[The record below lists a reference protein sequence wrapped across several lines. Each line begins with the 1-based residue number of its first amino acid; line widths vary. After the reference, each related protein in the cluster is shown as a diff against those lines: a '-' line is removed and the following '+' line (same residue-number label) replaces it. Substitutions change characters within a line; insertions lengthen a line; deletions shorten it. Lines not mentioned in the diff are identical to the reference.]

1 MLKSLLTPPRRDV
14 NVIRKKSLGLVVVA
28 LFLVALAGT
37 ATAAS
42 LDLPRWVIV
51 PEDSTFSDVTLFCPL
66 DAMDVT
72 NNVTPCYLNG
82 ALTNATVYFNSTT
95 GYPRLVQ
102 GKIGNAFEFD
112 SLSSNSY
119 INTGVPDSSLSG
131 SFSIVVWVKL
141 NSLANGG
148 IIGTSNIEGVGYDK
162 GFALYIYNNY
172 LRFRVA
178 DSTST
183 GRILSTSIPTGQWI
197 MLTAV
202 WTGTTIKLYKNLE
215 LVGTVDC
222 SGYTPRDI
230 DIQIG
235 RAVPDWTS
243 AWYLD
248 GVVDEVRIYNNTVLS
263 DDEIKLLYLAGRKKL
278 SEPAQFRQIFS
289 PLIDLTRDRAT
300 FYAGLEVSTSDPSG
314 YVPVPESAVNM
325 SITSAPKLVSDY
337 TGAPFYY
344 EGHFWYQAQD
354 IQYSLPIQFETVRQ
368 DGNFS
373 HTVLLDEDKK
383 TFVYEKEFKVTNPTG
398 ARINVVYEI
407 NPLQL
412 GFSTLQYPSF
422 ELDGVRMVS
431 WRPNNSSPP
440 VLIATDTLEPGE
452 VSTHWLKS
460 TWTISKEEL
469 NFPAKLDDFR
479 SISNWTVA
487 RKLAKNAAE
496 GKVDTYVRVIKID
509 STADMSNMTVLVQLK
524 DVKDE
529 NDVIEAVALT
539 GARDTLQVEKL
550 SDGKVVV
557 KVPGQDFVSGHAEIK
572 VLYNKSGGS
581 WFSQLL
587 EKIRSLMK
595 RILSMFGLGGG

>member
-1 MLKSLLTPPRRDV
+1 M
-14 NVIRKKSLGLVVVA
+14 NVRFRKALGLVVVV
-28 LFLVALAGT
+28 LFLAALAGT

-51 PEDSTFSDVTLFCPL
+51 PEDNSFSDVTLFCGL
-66 DAMDVT
+66 DDLVSNGDGTYNVTGFRDGVSIIALAIDTNTTNT
-72 NNVTPCYLNG
+72 NNP
-82 ALTNATVYFNSTT
+82 ALVAGVIGNAIHFGGEHYIQTTTFYNYTKSYTVALWFRTTTT
-95 GYPRLVQ
+95 GYLFW
-102 GKIGNAFEFD
+102 I
-112 SLSSNSY
+112 SYSSSSSAPAIAARIYSSTTLEVVNL
-119 INTGVPDSSLSG
+119 VPDSVWLHWYVNAGKTITDGEWHFLVIRYDVNSG
-131 SFSIVVWVKL
+131 SGQVIL
-141 NSLANGG
+141 DGQILGTNTQTPAATNGARLV
-148 IIGTSNIEGVGYDK
+148 IGAAYNDYTDTPY
-162 GFALYIYNNY
+162 GF
-172 LRFRVA
+172 F
-178 DSTST
+178 T
-183 GRILSTSIPTGQWI
+183 G
-197 MLTAV
+197 
-202 WTGTTIKLYKNLE
+202 
-215 LVGTVDC
+215 
-222 SGYTPRDI
+222 DI
-230 DIQIG
+230 DEF
-235 RAVPDWTS
+235 RAVQR
-243 AWYLD
+243 YL
-248 GVVDEVRIYNNTVLS
+248 T

-289 PLIDLTRDRAT
+289 PMIDLTSDRAT
-300 FYAGLEVSTSDPSG
+300 FYAGLEVSTSDPNG
-314 YVPVPESAVNM
+314 YVPVPESATNM
-325 SITSAPKLVSDY
+325 SITSAPKLTSDY

-412 GFSTLQYPSF
+412 GFSALQYPSF

-431 WRPNNSSPP
+431 WRPNNSSTPL
-440 VLIATDTLEPGE
+440 LIATDTLEPGE

-487 RKLAKNAAE
+487 RKLAENAAE

-509 STADMSNMTVLVQLK
+509 STADMSNMTVLVPLK

-529 NDVIEAVALT
+529 NDVIEATALT

-595 RILSMFGLGGG
+595 KILSMFGLGGG

>member
-1 MLKSLLTPPRRDV
+1 M
-14 NVIRKKSLGLVVVA
+14 NVIRKKLLGLVVVT
-28 LFLVALAGT
+28 LFLAALAGT

-42 LDLPRWVIV
+42 LDLPKWVIV
-51 PEDSTFSDVTLFCPL
+51 PEDSTFSDVTLFCGL
-66 DAMDVT
+66 DDLVSNGDGTYNVTGFKDGVSIIALLNDTNTTNT
-72 NNVTPCYLNG
+72 NNPALVT
-82 ALTNATVYFNSTT
+82 
-95 GYPRLVQ
+95 
-102 GKIGNAFEFD
+102 GKIGNAIHFGGEHYIQTTTFYNYTK
-112 SLSSNSY
+112 SYTVALWFRTTATGYLFWLSYSATSSAPAIAVRIYSSTTLEVVNL
-119 INTGVPDSSLSG
+119 VPDSAWLHWYVNAGKTITDGEWHFLAIRYDAGSNSG
-131 SFSIVVWVKL
+131 QVILDGQVLGTNTQNPNAV
-141 NSLANGG
+141 NGG
-148 IIGTSNIEGVGYDK
+148 RLVIGAAYNDYTDTPY
-162 GFALYIYNNY
+162 GF
-172 LRFRVA
+172 F
-178 DSTST
+178 T
-183 GRILSTSIPTGQWI
+183 G
-197 MLTAV
+197 
-202 WTGTTIKLYKNLE
+202 
-215 LVGTVDC
+215 
-222 SGYTPRDI
+222 DI
-230 DIQIG
+230 DEF
-235 RAVPDWTS
+235 RAVQR
-243 AWYLD
+243 YL
-248 GVVDEVRIYNNTVLS
+248 T
-263 DDEIKLLYLAGRKKL
+263 DDEIKLLYYAGRKKL
-278 SEPAQFRQIFS
+278 SEPANFRQIFS

-300 FYAGLEVSTSDPSG
+300 FYAGLEVSTSDPPG

-325 SITSAPKLVSDY
+325 SITSAPKLTSDY

-344 EGHFWYQAQD
+344 EGHYWYQAQD
-354 IQYSLPIQFETVRQ
+354 IQYNLPIQFETVRQ

-373 HTVLLDEDKK
+373 HTVLLDENKK

-398 ARINVVYEI
+398 AKVNIVYEI

-412 GFSTLQYPSF
+412 GFSALQYPQF

-431 WRPNNSSPP
+431 WRPNNSSTPL
-440 VLIATDTLEPGE
+440 LIATDTLAPGE

-487 RKLAKNAAE
+487 RKLAENAAE

-509 STADMSNMTVLVQLK
+509 STADMSNMTVLVPLK

-529 NDVIEAVALT
+529 NDVIEATALT

-587 EKIRSLMK
+587 EKIRSLFAK
-595 RILSMFGLGGG
+595 IFHIFGGG

>member
-1 MLKSLLTPPRRDV
+1 M
-14 NVIRKKSLGLVVVA
+14 NVIRKKALGLVVVA
-28 LFLVALAGT
+28 LFLTALAGT

-42 LDLPRWVIV
+42 LDLPKWVIV
-51 PEDSTFSDVTLFCPL
+51 PEDSQFSDVTLFCGL
-66 DAMDVT
+66 DAYQDNGNGTGTVPCLATNLTIGNVSRAALVT
-72 NNVTPCYLNG
+72 
-82 ALTNATVYFNSTT
+82 
-95 GYPRLVQ
+95 
-102 GKIGNAFEFD
+102 GKIGNA
-112 SLSSNSY
+112 
-119 INTGVPDSSLSG
+119 
-131 SFSIVVWVKL
+131 VKVDG
-141 NSLANGG
+141 AAIIGG
-148 IIGTSNIEGVGYDK
+148 ISQQNVSAVTLVIWAKI
-162 GFALYIYNNY
+162 
-172 LRFRVA
+172 
-178 DSTST
+178 DSTTKYDHIIELYGANSVGFWIDT
-183 GRILSTSIPTGQWI
+183 GGADGRVGFYIRENDTHFLYRVFQGISPGWHMFSLRWDGQRVYGYVDLQEYLNETFQTSGAI
-197 MLTAV
+197 AV
-202 WTGTTIKLYKNLE
+202 MY
-215 LVGTVDC
+215 VGMKALGSVISFDEA
-222 SGYTPRDI
+222 R
-230 DIQIG
+230 
-235 RAVPDWTS
+235 
-243 AWYLD
+243 WY
-248 GVVDEVRIYNNTVLS
+248 VNRVLS
-263 DDEIKLLYLAGRKKL
+263 NDELKLLYLAGRKKL
-278 SEPAQFRQIFS
+278 SEPANFRQIFS
-289 PLIDLTRDRAT
+289 PMIDLTRDRAT

-314 YVPVPESAVNM
+314 YVPVPESATNM
-325 SITSAPKLVSDY
+325 SITTAEKLTSDY

-412 GFSTLQYPSF
+412 GFSALQYPQF

-431 WRPNNSSPP
+431 WRPNNSSTPL
-440 VLIATDTLEPGE
+440 LIATDTLEPGE
-452 VSTHWLKS
+452 VSTHWIKS
-460 TWTISKEEL
+460 TWTITKEEL

-487 RKLAKNAAE
+487 RKLAENAAE

-509 STADMSNMTVLVQLK
+509 STADMSNMTVLVPLK

-529 NDVIEAVALT
+529 NDVIEATAIT

-595 RILSMFGLGGG
+595 KILSMFGLGGG